1 VCFNPLH
8 KPCFWTGAKLD
19 KKSAF
24 RLRDSSAHSLLW
36 IFIGLSTEGV
46 GFLLAAAFLR
56 RGHVTQGRQAAWSTP
71 LCEQKYRRD
80 RSRKIFL
87 HSDGLDDGFQEAV
100 NAAAANV
107 VGT

>member
-1 VCFNPLH
+1 LFLDGS
-8 KPCFWTGAKLD
+8 KTGQKIVVQVTRQ
-19 KKSAF
+19 F
-24 RLRDSSAHSLLW
+24 RTFAPVDIHRLVHR
-36 IFIGLSTEGV
+36 GV
-46 GFLLAAAFLR
+46 GFLLAGAFLR

-71 LCEQKYRRD
+71 LCEQKCQRD